1 MGKSLYEIST
11 ELEDL
16 FLTVEEQGGE
26 LTEEQEKQL
35 EISQGELEDKLDNYC
50 EYITVLESE
59 VDCAKNEKKRLNDR
73 QNAKK
78 NMIEKL
84 KESLLKAV
92 NKFGSYGKSGNKV
105 IEGHT
110 HKLFTR
116 NSQSLVIDEERF
128 NKMANYVKYYL
139 IELYKQGILETGAN
153 IDITGMLG
161 AINAIYKADYEA
173 SSVSKEEPFAPFTEN
188 DLSTINFRFEYIINF
203 DDIMNGKADDVVK
216 LCLSPFA
223 VLNYEPIQNLKDF
236 VKLDMNKE
244 ERQISFA
251 TLENKQS
258 LSIK

>member
-116 NSQSLVIDEERF
+116 NSQSLVVDEERF
-128 NKMANYVKYYL
+128 NKMANYVKDYL
-139 IELYKQGILETGAN
+139 IELYKEGILVTGEDV
-153 IDITGMLG
+153 DITGMLG
-161 AINAIYKADYEA
+161 AINHIAKSEMGEGFIPYTLK
-173 SSVSKEEPFAPFTEN
+173 
-188 DLSTINFRFEYIINF
+188 DLSMINFRFEYVISFDNIMKGRI
-203 DDIMNGKADDVVK
+203 DDIAK
-216 LCLSPFA
+216 LCISPFA
-223 VLNYEPIQNLKDF
+223 VLNYEPIQNLKDY
-236 VKLDMNKE
+236 VKIDMNEE